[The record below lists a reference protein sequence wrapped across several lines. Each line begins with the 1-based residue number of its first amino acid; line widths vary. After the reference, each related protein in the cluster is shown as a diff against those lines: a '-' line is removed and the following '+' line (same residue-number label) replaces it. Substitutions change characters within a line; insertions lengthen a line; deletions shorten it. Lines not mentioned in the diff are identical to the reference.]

1 MVGPQTL
8 RGPRGRSA
16 TSRRVAWTVADQAV
30 SGLTNAGTAVLI
42 ARSESAASFGAYG
55 VGFVVYALALGI
67 VRGMVGQPLAI
78 RESVRTDRD
87 QVCAALST
95 AVALGAAVGV
105 VVVAAGAVVRGDV
118 GGVLLVL
125 GVLLPGLLL
134 QDALRFALFAHARP
148 ARAVGI
154 DLVWGVGAL
163 ALVGGAAASGASVV
177 VLTGAWAIAGVLSA
191 LVGLGAEHLRPA
203 WRSAGAFV
211 RRHRDIG
218 PRLTGEYLAHTGS
231 AQLSILVLG
240 ALVGATG
247 VGAIRGA
254 QTLYGPFLTAL
265 TGLVTAAIPEGSR
278 LYARIPDRLRRGL
291 ASMSGGLC
299 ALAVG
304 WAAVLLSLPD
314 SWGTAVLGDT
324 WTGAR
329 DLLLPIGVACV
340 GYAVAS
346 GGEAGLR
353 ITAAAREA
361 LRIRLAVGLLTVG
374 AAVAGGIAG
383 GTEGA
388 VWALAIGPWATALA
402 TWWTLGTVLS
412 RPARRDGLVVTD

>member
-1 MVGPQTL
+1 
-8 RGPRGRSA
+8 
-16 TSRRVAWTVADQAV
+16 
-30 SGLTNAGTAVLI
+30 
-42 ARSESAASFGAYG
+42 
-55 VGFVVYALALGI
+55 
-67 VRGMVGQPLAI
+67 
-78 RESVRTDRD
+78 
-87 QVCAALST
+87 
-95 AVALGAAVGV
+95 
-105 VVVAAGAVVRGDV
+105 
-118 GGVLLVL
+118 
-125 GVLLPGLLL
+125 
-134 QDALRFALFAHARP
+134 
-148 ARAVGI
+148 
-154 DLVWGVGAL
+154 
-163 ALVGGAAASGASVV
+163 
-177 VLTGAWAIAGVLSA
+177 
-191 LVGLGAEHLRPA
+191 
-203 WRSAGAFV
+203 
-211 RRHRDIG
+211 
-218 PRLTGEYLAHTGS
+218 
-231 AQLSILVLG
+231 
-240 ALVGATG
+240 
-247 VGAIRGA
+247 
-254 QTLYGPFLTAL
+254 
-265 TGLVTAAIPEGSR
+265 
-278 LYARIPDRLRRGL
+278 
-291 ASMSGGLC
+291 MSGGLC

-374 AAVAGGIAG
+374 AAVAGGVAG